1 MEKLSLP
8 NYKLEEILKGLAYCL
23 QFSRKRKRTGMGS
36 MGIADNIANREP
48 EPTEV
53 TQEIPAT
60 TSATTIMRS
69 PKILR
74 SRKNLNYRK

>member
-1 MEKLSLP
+1 
-8 NYKLEEILKGLAYCL
+8 
-23 QFSRKRKRTGMGS
+23 MGS
-36 MGIADNIANREP
+36 MGIAENIANSEP

-74 SRKNLNYRK
+74 SRKNVNYRK